1 METILLCHHVS
12 TCQDLL
18 PPIIGEW
25 LINNNLPFEFVHLD
39 DLWESLGHA
48 SKKPVGDVM
57 TTWTKQ
63 MGFPVISVSMEK
75 VLLI

>member
-1 METILLCHHVS
+1 MLAFNCEP
-12 TCQDLL
+12 CQDLL
-18 PPIIGEW
+18 PPF
-25 LINNNLPFEFVHLD
+25 NNLLFKFVNLD

-57 TTWTKQ
+57 NTWTKQ

-75 VLLI
+75 VRPV